1 MEPRKQVLVVIL
13 SRDDK
18 GRTKMVAVDID
29 IKGSGYI

>member
-1 MEPRKQVLVVIL
+1 METGKQVFVVIL

-18 GRTKMVAVDID
+18 ARTKMLAMD